1 MEQQTEEQFYEKYK
15 TRPNHIRPNENNEW
29 ETYGDELEYIKKLIG
44 EEKAGYIWTI
54 IDNNDGWMGI
64 VAGVHVVN
72 RMCYLVTTK
81 PWESMDEEYTVYD
94 TTELREQW
102 DSLPVAAIS
111 EVCGTTWEITNED
124 DLQDIKDSEFY
135 MWEEASES
143 YRDEIL
149 TKYKDQLKTQI

>member
-15 TRPNHIRPNENNEW
+15 TIPNNIRPNENNEW

-81 PWESMDEEYTVYD
+81 PWESMDEDYRT
-94 TTELREQW
+94 
-102 DSLPVAAIS
+102 P
-111 EVCGTTWEITNED
+111 GT
-124 DLQDIKDSEFY
+124 
-135 MWEEASES
+135 MG
-143 YRDEIL
+143 
-149 TKYKDQLKTQI
+149 